1 MTKAIMNF
9 FYLTKE
15 GIRNLWSN
23 RMMTFASIGVLI
35 SCMLLSGGSMLISLN
50 IANVLKQVEQN
61 NLVMVYLD
69 DDVSALEAVKIGTTI
84 NGITNVLDSE
94 LVTSEE
100 ALKQMMESVEDAD
113 ALLEELLLDNPLPN
127 SYRVTL
133 ENLEKYDQTI
143 AELAELDGVQSVRG
157 ESETSKQLVQAEK
170 SITGVLLWIVLLL
183 MIVSLFII
191 ANTIRVTMYNR
202 RREISIMKSV
212 GATDWFIRVPFIV
225 EGAIIGV
232 LSGILATML
241 LGYVYTNV
249 NWSAVLP
256 LWNLLPF
263 ENFQMMFL
271 SIFVAAG
278 VLFGSIGGVISIGRY
293 LKNEGSDMFE

>member
-1 MTKAIMNF
+1 
-9 FYLTKE
+9 
-15 GIRNLWSN
+15 
-23 RMMTFASIGVLI
+23 MMTFASIGVLI

-84 NGITNVLDSE
+84 NGIANVLDSE

>member
-84 NGITNVLDSE
+84 NGIANVLDSE